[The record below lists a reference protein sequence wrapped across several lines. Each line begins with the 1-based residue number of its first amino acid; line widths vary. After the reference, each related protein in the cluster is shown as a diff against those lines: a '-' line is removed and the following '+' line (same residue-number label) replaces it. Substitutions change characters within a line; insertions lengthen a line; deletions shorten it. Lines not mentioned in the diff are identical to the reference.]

1 MLLAA
6 ALVSCASVCAGD
18 KAPEADS
25 APQEVSIEAFFGRDC
40 EKALITEIGRAEKD
54 IRVAIYTITRESI
67 SKALSKAARRGV
79 TVWVKYDAGQYDE
92 IGWMKTRLRNMK
104 KAGVLCSPIEVKGKY
119 GMLHHKFVVI
129 DGKRVVTGSF
139 NYTKTA
145 AESSYEN
152 LVVIESE
159 EVAGKFLE
167 EFDKI
172 KGKKRKKKK

>member
-1 MLLAA
+1 
-6 ALVSCASVCAGD
+6 
-18 KAPEADS
+18 
-25 APQEVSIEAFFGRDC
+25 
-40 EKALITEIGRAEKD
+40 
-54 IRVAIYTITRESI
+54 
-67 SKALSKAARRGV
+67 
-79 TVWVKYDAGQYDE
+79 
-92 IGWMKTRLRNMK
+92 
-104 KAGVLCSPIEVKGKY
+104 
-119 GMLHHKFVVI
+119 MLHHNFVVI